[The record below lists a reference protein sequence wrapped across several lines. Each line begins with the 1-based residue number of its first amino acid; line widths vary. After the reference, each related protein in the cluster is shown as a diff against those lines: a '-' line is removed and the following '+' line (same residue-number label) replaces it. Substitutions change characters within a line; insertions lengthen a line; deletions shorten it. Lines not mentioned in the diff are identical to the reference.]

1 MLQIRDTSSI
11 FVQNMLAAN
20 TKNYNKSLSMLASGY
35 RINKSSDD
43 AAGLQISE
51 GLRSQIRGSQQA
63 DNNVQDAMNMLNT
76 VDGSLSTITEN
87 LQRVRE
93 LAVQGANDTLG
104 TDQRSAIKTEMTQ
117 LINDIDRIANGTS
130 FNGKNILSSFTTFK
144 VQVGAESTS
153 STNVLD
159 LATNSAVGR
168 LNASTLGVKAGTT
181 PTVGASTNASALQSI
196 SKIDVALQRVN
207 NRRASVGAVSN
218 RLQNASNNLKIQV
231 ENFSASEAR
240 VRNVDVAK
248 ESANLIK
255 HQILQQASVNLMGQ
269 SNSQPSMALKLIGGN

>member
-11 FVQNMLAAN
+11 FVQNMLSGN
-20 TKNYNKSLSMLASGY
+20 TKNFNKSLAMLASGY
-35 RINKSSDD
+35 RINKASDD

-76 VDGSLSTITEN
+76 VDGSLSIITEN

-104 TDQRSAIKTEMTQ
+104 ADQRSAIKTEMTQ
-117 LINDIDRIANGTS
+117 LVNDIDRIASGTS
-130 FNGKNILSSFTTFK
+130 FNGNNVLSSFTSFK

-159 LATNSAVGR
+159 LATNSAVGL
-168 LNASTLGVKAGTT
+168 LNASTLGIKSGTT
-181 PTVGASTNASALQSI
+181 PSIGASTNASALQSI

-207 NRRASVGAVSN
+207 NRRASVGAVTN
-218 RLQNASNNLKIQV
+218 RLQNASSNLKIQL

-248 ESANLIK
+248 ESANMIK
-255 HQILQQASVNLMGQ
+255 QQILQQASINLLGQ
-269 SNSQPSMALKLIGGN
+269 SNSQASMALKLIGG

>member
-11 FVQNMLAAN
+11 FVQNMLSGN
-20 TKNYNKSLSMLASGY
+20 TKNFNKSLAMLASGY
-35 RINKSSDD
+35 RINKASDD

-76 VDGSLSTITEN
+76 VDGSLSIITEN

-104 TDQRSAIKTEMTQ
+104 AEQRSAIKTEMTQ
-117 LINDIDRIANGTS
+117 LVNDIDRIASGTS
-130 FNGKNILSSFTTFK
+130 FNGNNVLSSFTSFK

-159 LATNSAVGR
+159 LATNSAVGL
-168 LNASTLGVKAGTT
+168 LNASTLGIKSGTT
-181 PTVGASTNASALQSI
+181 PSIGASTNASALQSI

-207 NRRASVGAVSN
+207 NRRASVGAVTN
-218 RLQNASNNLKIQV
+218 RLQNASSNLKIQV

-248 ESANLIK
+248 ESANMIK
-255 HQILQQASVNLMGQ
+255 QQILQQASINLLGQ
-269 SNSQPSMALKLIGGN
+269 SNSQASMALKLIGG

>member
-35 RINKSSDD
+35 RINKASDD

-51 GLRSQIRGSQQA
+51 SLRSQIRGSQQA

-207 NRRASVGAVSN
+207 NRRSSVGAVSN

>member
-255 HQILQQASVNLMGQ
+255 QQILQQASVNLMGQ

>member
-11 FVQNMLAAN
+11 FVQNMLSGN
-20 TKNYNKSLSMLASGY
+20 TKNFNKSLAMLASGY
-35 RINKSSDD
+35 RINKASDD

-76 VDGSLSTITEN
+76 VDGSLSIITEN

-104 TDQRSAIKTEMTQ
+104 AEQRSAIKTEMTQ
-117 LINDIDRIANGTS
+117 LVNDIDRIASGTS
-130 FNGKNILSSFTTFK
+130 FNGNNVLSSFTSFK

-159 LATNSAVGR
+159 LATNSAVGL
-168 LNASTLGVKAGTT
+168 LNASTLGIKSGTS
-181 PTVGASTNASALQSI
+181 PSIGASTNASALQSI

-207 NRRASVGAVSN
+207 NRRASVGAVTN
-218 RLQNASNNLKIQV
+218 RLQNASSNLKIQV

-248 ESANLIK
+248 ESANMIK
-255 HQILQQASVNLMGQ
+255 QQILQQASINLLGQ
-269 SNSQPSMALKLIGGN
+269 SNSQASMALKLIGG

>member
-11 FVQNMLAAN
+11 FVQNMLSGN
-20 TKNYNKSLSMLASGY
+20 TKNFNKSLAMLASGY
-35 RINKSSDD
+35 RINKASDD

-76 VDGSLSTITEN
+76 VDGSLSIITEN

-104 TDQRSAIKTEMTQ
+104 AEQRSAIKTEMTQ
-117 LINDIDRIANGTS
+117 LVNDIDRIASGTS
-130 FNGKNILSSFTTFK
+130 FNGKNVLSSFTSFK
-144 VQVGAESTS
+144 VQVGAESAS

-168 LNASTLGVKAGTT
+168 LNASTLGIKSGTT
-181 PTVGASTNASALQSI
+181 PSIGASTNASALQSI

-207 NRRASVGAVSN
+207 NRRASVGAVTN
-218 RLQNASNNLKIQV
+218 RLQNASSNLKIQV

-248 ESANLIK
+248 ESANMIK
-255 HQILQQASVNLMGQ
+255 QQILQQASINLLGQ
-269 SNSQPSMALKLIGGN
+269 SNSQASMALKLIGG

>member
-11 FVQNMLAAN
+11 FVQNMLSNN
-20 TKNYNKSLSMLASGY
+20 TKNVNKSLAMLASGY
-35 RINKSSDD
+35 RINKASDD

-51 GLRSQIRGSQQA
+51 GLRSQIRGSEQA

-76 VDGSLSTITEN
+76 VDGSLSIITEN

-104 TDQRSAIKTEMTQ
+104 ADQRSAIKTEMTQ
-117 LINDIDRIANGTS
+117 LVNDIDRIASGTS
-130 FNGKNILSSFTTFK
+130 FNGKNVLSSFTSFK
-144 VQVGAESTS
+144 VQMGAESAS

-168 LNASTLGVKAGTT
+168 LNASTLGIKSGTT
-181 PTVGASTNASALQSI
+181 PSIGASTNASALQSI

-207 NRRASVGAVSN
+207 NRRSSVGAVTN
-218 RLQNASNNLKIQV
+218 RLQNASSNLKIQV

-248 ESANLIK
+248 ESANMIK
-255 HQILQQASVNLMGQ
+255 QQILQQASINLLGQ
-269 SNSQPSMALKLIGGN
+269 SNSQPSMALKLIGG

>member
-35 RINKSSDD
+35 RINKASDD
-43 AAGLQISE
+43 AAGLQISQ
-51 GLRSQIRGSQQA
+51 GLRSQIRGSEQA

-104 TDQRSAIKTEMTQ
+104 ADQRSAIKTEMTQ

-130 FNGKNILSSFTTFK
+130 FNGKNVLSSFTSFK
-144 VQVGAESTS
+144 VQMGSESAS

-168 LNASTLGVKAGTT
+168 LNASTLGIKSGTN

-207 NRRASVGAVSN
+207 NRRSSVGAVSN

-231 ENFSASEAR
+231 ENYSASEAR

-248 ESANLIK
+248 ESANMIK
-255 HQILQQASVNLMGQ
+255 HQILQQASISLLGQ

>member
-11 FVQNMLAAN
+11 FVQNMLSGN
-20 TKNYNKSLSMLASGY
+20 TKNFNKSLAMLASGY
-35 RINKSSDD
+35 RINKASDD

-76 VDGSLSTITEN
+76 VDGSLSIITEN

-104 TDQRSAIKTEMTQ
+104 AEQRSAIKTEMTQ
-117 LINDIDRIANGTS
+117 LVNDIDRIASGTS
-130 FNGKNILSSFTTFK
+130 FNGNNVLSSFTSFK

-159 LATNSAVGR
+159 LATNSAVGL
-168 LNASTLGVKAGTT
+168 LNASTLGIKSGTT
-181 PTVGASTNASALQSI
+181 PSIGASTNASALQSI

-207 NRRASVGAVSN
+207 NRRASVGAVTN
-218 RLQNASNNLKIQV
+218 RLQNASSNLKIQL

-248 ESANLIK
+248 ESANMIK
-255 HQILQQASVNLMGQ
+255 QQILQQASINLLGQ
-269 SNSQPSMALKLIGGN
+269 SNSQASMALKLIGG

>member
-11 FVQNMLAAN
+11 FVQNMLSSN
-20 TKNYNKSLSMLASGY
+20 TKNVNKSLSMLASGY
-35 RINKSSDD
+35 RINKASDD

-51 GLRSQIRGSQQA
+51 SLRSQIRGSEQA

-76 VDGSLSTITEN
+76 VDGSFSTITDN
-87 LQRVRE
+87 LQRIRE

-104 TDQRSAIKTEMTQ
+104 ADQRSAIKTEMTQ
-117 LINDIDRIANGTS
+117 LVNDIDRIANSTS
-130 FNGKNILSSFTTFK
+130 FNGKNVLSSISSFK
-144 VQVGAESTS
+144 VQVGAESAS

-168 LNASTLGVKAGTT
+168 LNASSLGIKSGTT
-181 PTVGASTNASALQSI
+181 PTIGASTNASALQSI
-196 SKIDVALQRVN
+196 SKIDVALQRLN
-207 NRRASVGAVSN
+207 NRRSAVGAVTN
-218 RLQNASNNLKIQV
+218 RLQNASSNLKIQV

-248 ESANLIK
+248 ESANMIK
-255 HQILQQASVNLMGQ
+255 NQILQQASVSLLGQ
-269 SNSQPSMALKLIGGN
+269 SNSQASMALKLITNN

>member
-11 FVQNMLAAN
+11 FVQNMLSGN
-20 TKNYNKSLSMLASGY
+20 TKNYNKSLAMLASGY
-35 RINKSSDD
+35 RINKASDD

-51 GLRSQIRGSQQA
+51 SMRSQIRGSEQA

-76 VDGSLSTITEN
+76 VDGSLSTITDN

-104 TDQRSAIKTEMTQ
+104 ADQRSAIKTEMTQ
-117 LINDIDRIANGTS
+117 LVNDIDRIASGTS
-130 FNGKNILSSFTTFK
+130 FNGKKALSSITSFK
-144 VQVGAESTS
+144 VQVGAESAS

-159 LATNSAVGR
+159 LATNSAVGL
-168 LNASTLGVKAGTT
+168 LNASTLGIKSGTNAT
-181 PTVGASTNASALQSI
+181 IGTSTNASALQSI

-207 NRRASVGAVSN
+207 NRRASVGAMSN
-218 RLQNASNNLKIQV
+218 RLQNASSNLKIQV

-248 ESANLIK
+248 ESANMIK
-255 HQILQQASVNLMGQ
+255 QQILQQASINLLGQ
-269 SNSQPSMALKLIGGN
+269 SNSQASMALKLIGG

>member
-35 RINKSSDD
+35 RINKASDD

-51 GLRSQIRGSQQA
+51 SLRSQIRGSQQA

-168 LNASTLGVKAGTT
+168 LNASTLGIKAGTT

-207 NRRASVGAVSN
+207 NRRSSVGAVSN

-255 HQILQQASVNLMGQ
+255 QQILQQASVNLLGQ
-269 SNSQPSMALKLIGGN
+269 SNAQPSMALKLIGGN